1 MNGLQSLSTW
11 STYFN
16 NPNSALLGVVAW
28 FADRFGRRIA
38 LQTGCAL
45 IVIAAIIQTA
55 AQNLGMFIAARFIIG
70 VGIEFCMV
78 PSPVLTTELAYP
90 THRAKFTSLGL
101 TFYFAGAILSSW
113 TTYAT
118 YRMDSST
125 WTWRIPSLLQLA
137 IPSLQFIVLFWVP
150 ESPRWLVGK
159 GRVEEARAFLVKYH
173 ANGHEDSPLV
183 EHEMQ
188 DIQQHM
194 PSQGLRLTWQQLWK
208 TAADRKRLVLVIYL
222 SFLTQWCGNGVVS
235 YYLSLILDTVGIT
248 GSRDKT
254 LINGILQ
261 IVSWVAAIIGSLLVD
276 RLGRRPLW
284 LFSIGGML
292 VSYTAWTV
300 CSALYTKNDSPGLAK
315 AVLVLIFLFQ
325 VHYSVGI
332 TPLSQ
337 SYSVEILPFHS
348 RQKVMAMAYVGNSC
362 ANIFNSF
369 VSPIALDAIGWKYYL
384 VYVAM
389 LVQFLIVVYF
399 FFPET
404 RGYKLEDISELF
416 ENKGIFLGRAKIQGN
431 LNEAARQAAEEK
443 VMKEADVELVEDV
456 VLRTKT
462 EPNS

>member
-1 MNGLQSLSTW
+1 M
-11 STYFN
+11 F
-16 NPNSALLGVVAW
+16 AGVVAW

-45 IVIAAIIQTA
+45 VVIAAIIQTA

-101 TFYFAGAILSSW
+101 TFYFVGAILSSW

-173 ANGHEDSPLV
+173 ANGDEDSPLV

-194 PSQGLRLTWQQLWK
+194 PSSQGLRLTWQQVCILFRKRCQPIPLEPRADRKQLWK

-261 IVSWVAAIIGSLLVD
+261 IVSWLAAIIGSLLVD

-292 VSYTAWTV
+292 VSYTAWTI

-325 VHYSVGI
+325 VYYSVGI

-337 SYSVEILPFHS
+337 SESTKFSEMCRALLILTHRLLGGDS
-348 RQKVMAMAYVGNSC
+348 A
-362 ANIFNSF
+362 
-369 VSPIALDAIGWKYYL
+369 
-384 VYVAM
+384 
-389 LVQFLIVVYF
+389 
-399 FFPET
+399 FP
-404 RGYKLEDISELF
+404 
-416 ENKGIFLGRAKIQGN
+416 
-431 LNEAARQAAEEK
+431 
-443 VMKEADVELVEDV
+443 
-456 VLRTKT
+456 
-462 EPNS
+462 